1 MKIIEIP
8 AASTEPVTKIWMVA
22 GGGGGG
28 GGLGQLDYL
37 SLVNRFL

>member
-22 GGGGGG
+22 GWGG